1 MSRDSDINCS
11 NAAITTIPGALATV
25 ILFNSTIDPGKGTL
39 LTRRRA
45 FGQVK
50 RITVRILADQ
60 IVTVF
65 CEGLGR
71 QSTTY
76 AVVNGA
82 GAGEA
87 TTANVLFKRDFNV
100 SDEDDF
106 QIRVT
111 TPAGAITVWDVDVNL
126 STDRALAQ

>member
-1 MSRDSDINCS
+1 MSSDINCS
-11 NAAITTIPGALATV
+11 NAAITTIPGQSATV
-25 ILFNSTIDPGKGTL
+25 ILFNSTADPGTGVV

-45 FGQVK
+45 YGQVK
-50 RITVRILADQ
+50 RVTVRITTDQ
-60 IVTVF
+60 ICQVF

-76 AVVNGA
+76 RPVNGA
-82 GAGEA
+82 GTDKPTA
-87 TTANVLFKRDFNV
+87 ANVLFKRDYNV

-111 TPAGAITVWDVDVNL
+111 TPAGVIALWDVTVNL

>member
-1 MSRDSDINCS
+1 MSSDINCS
-11 NAAITTIPGALATV
+11 NAAITTIPGQSATV
-25 ILFNSTIDPGKGTL
+25 ILFNSTADPGTGVV

-45 FGQVK
+45 YGQVK
-50 RITVRILADQ
+50 RVTVRILADAICQ
-60 IVTVF
+60 VF

-76 AVVNGA
+76 RTVNGG

-87 TTANVLFKRDFNV
+87 TAANVLFKRDYNV

-111 TPAGAITVWDVDVNL
+111 TPAGTITVWDVTVNL
-126 STDRALAQ
+126 STARSLAQ